1 MMLIDDKFDQNLG
14 QRTNRGRDKDQ
25 ASNLLYYYNMPQG
38 LSAQLLSSSN
48 EVSCRSESSNLSSV
62 VLIRFEK
69 LFRKKVR
76 LRLLKI

>member
-1 MMLIDDKFDQNLG
+1 MMLIDDKFDQNLD
-14 QRTNRGRDKDQ
+14 QRTNIGRDTDQ
-25 ASNLLYYYNMPQG
+25 ASNLLYNYNMPQG
-38 LSAQLLSSSN
+38 LATQLLSSIH
-48 EVSCRSESSNLSSV
+48 EVSLRSESSNLSLV